1 MQNASNMKNSK
12 QNLKKFLIK
21 LLKFYEY
28 LENQYPIYSDGI
40 NWLAGI
46 VAVFFI
52 YCVGRSVT
60 WLFNLQI
67 KAVNSI
73 DLFAAHI
80 VCGISTII
88 LVAAIYGVWCG
99 IKSLSNHW
107 KNFNEEYLKSL
118 NNFIDFNQTIPTISH
133 TEKQNT
139 IKNLNIYTG
148 K

>member
-1 MQNASNMKNSK
+1 MKNSK

-21 LLKFYEY
+21 LRKFYEY

-52 YCVGRSVT
+52 YCVGRIVT
-60 WLFNLQI
+60 CLFNLQI

-80 VCGISTII
+80 VCGISTVI
-88 LVAAIYGVWCG
+88 LVVAIYGVWCG

-107 KNFNEEYLKSL
+107 KNFNEEYIKKS
-118 NNFIDFNQTIPTISH
+118 
-133 TEKQNT
+133 E
-139 IKNLNIYTG
+139 
-148 K
+148 